1 MKRFVAICAA
11 CTFAT
16 AALAEDM
23 HGQEMMKGKSSMKSE
38 KSMAAG
44 EGMAAAGWVPRK
56 VTKKDDKA
64 IDAFYKQYEETMM
77 KGDMTTQA
85 TMVDFPVYMATDD
98 AKGMVS
104 AGTYNKEQYVKMM
117 EASMKAM
124 PKMSPEEMKKQAKS
138 TKRSYDYLTDTM
150 VMVNSECTMNM
161 GKEKVTT
168 KGSELLINKDG
179 KWMVKSMVAGGWGDM
194 MKSPTTASS
203 M

>member
-23 HGQEMMKGKSSMKSE
+23 RSQEMMKGKSSMKAD
-38 KSMAAG
+38 KTMTTAG
-44 EGMAAAGWVPRK
+44 DMTATGWVPRK

-64 IDAFYKQYEETMM
+64 LDAFYKQYEETMM
-77 KGDMTTQA
+77 KGDMTAQA
-85 TMVDFPVYMATDD
+85 AMVDFPVFMATDD
-98 AKGMVS
+98 AKGMVT
-104 AGTYNKEQYVKMM
+104 AGNYNKEQYVKMM

-138 TKRSYDYLTDTM
+138 TKRTYDYLTDTM
-150 VMVNSECTMNM
+150 VMVSSECSMNV
-161 GKEKVTT
+161 GKEKIPT

-194 MKSPTTASS
+194 MKSPTASS